1 MLTYFLIFLFGVWFS
16 GWLLWSAIFIASGV
30 DSKTFCII
38 SAMIWP
44 ITVIGLC
51 YEVYKDRKIERNR

>member
-44 ITVIGLC
+44 FIVVWALC
-51 YEVYKDRKIERNR
+51 AIHKGTPFERN